1 MIYKISYVVEDDS
14 SPGIIRT
21 QEKRPQKD
29 DPVTIHGRKFR
40 IVDVAE
46 VIPPKNDEVFL
57 LVTLAEER
65 L

>member
-1 MIYKISYVVEDDS
+1 MIYKVSYVVEDDS

-21 QEKRPQKD
+21 QPERPQRD
-29 DPVTIHGRKFR
+29 DPVIIHGRKFR
-40 IVDVAE
+40 VVDVAE
-46 VIPPKNDEVFL
+46 IIPPKNNEVFL